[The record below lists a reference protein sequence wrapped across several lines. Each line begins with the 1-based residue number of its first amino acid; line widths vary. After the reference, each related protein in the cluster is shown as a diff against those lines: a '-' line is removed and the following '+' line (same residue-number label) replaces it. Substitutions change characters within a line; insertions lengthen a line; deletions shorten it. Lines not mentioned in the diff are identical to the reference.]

1 MNPFVKLAQKME
13 ENNEKKINE
22 DSICAPKKDIEM
34 VPGIF

>member
-13 ENNEKKINE
+13 ENNEKKLNE
-22 DSICAPKKDIEM
+22 DSIYVQKKDIEM